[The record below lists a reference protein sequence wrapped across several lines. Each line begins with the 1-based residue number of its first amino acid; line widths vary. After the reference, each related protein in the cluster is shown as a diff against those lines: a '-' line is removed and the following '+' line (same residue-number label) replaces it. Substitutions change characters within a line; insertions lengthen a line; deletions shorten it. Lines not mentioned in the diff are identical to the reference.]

1 MSLLSL
7 HYHNVSF
14 EAEIASASTAP
25 NPSTN
30 GLFIPH
36 QLRPIIGVN
45 TYKQVQQK
53 LQQQPIVKPPTI
65 SQPPMISVPP
75 PAIPPPSFV
84 PAFTND
90 MHPEKS
96 YNSEPTPIILSSAPK
111 LYTNRRVT
119 PAEKPVPQVRSRHSR
134 RPGRT
139 HSQP

>member
-1 MSLLSL
+1 MHEFLTILIKSFR
-7 HYHNVSF
+7 YIWNDISF
-14 EAEIASASTAP
+14 EAEIAGASSTV

-53 LQQQPIVKPPTI
+53 LQQQPIGKPPTI
-65 SQPPMISVPP
+65 SQPPMMTVPP
-75 PAIPPPSFV
+75 PAIPPPAFV
-84 PAFTND
+84 PAFANN

-119 PAEKPVPQVRSRHSR
+119 PAETPVPQVQFIRLI
-134 RPGRT
+134 
-139 HSQP
+139 